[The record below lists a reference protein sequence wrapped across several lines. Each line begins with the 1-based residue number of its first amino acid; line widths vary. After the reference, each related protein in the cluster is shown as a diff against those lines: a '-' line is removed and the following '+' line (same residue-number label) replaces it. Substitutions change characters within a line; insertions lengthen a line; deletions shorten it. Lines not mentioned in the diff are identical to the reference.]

1 MKAWKT
7 MIVACAAV
15 AVAAPAANATLDR
28 SLPSKAPQVKIA
40 KKVHH
45 VRLAPKVASANRVLI
60 IVAQGPTPS
69 VADAV
74 GDYASSDGCTNQQ
87 LCDLLAMN
95 CGFVTADQANSPLTE
110 GQSTTG

>member
-7 MIVACAAV
+7 LIVACAAL

-28 SLPSKAPQVKIA
+28 SLPSKAPEVKIA
-40 KKVHH
+40 TKVHH
-45 VRLAPKVASANRVLI
+45 VRLAPKVKSANRVLI

-69 VADAV
+69 AADSS
-74 GDYASSDGCTNQQ
+74 GDYASSGNNCTNQQ

-95 CGFVTADQANSPLTE
+95 CGFADPANSAAIE
-110 GQSTTG
+110 DQSTTG